1 MGDVVADGFGLLYGS
16 LGSGD
21 DELLAFT
28 GNRGLD
34 PEVRGKVGEV
44 GDDSNERSAGAN
56 VVPTFVNFAI
66 EVGDDGDQ
74 EVGGVFAPE
83 FFEKSDQRL
92 MENADG
98 GLKYAEQGCGA
109 EGPAV
114 LEDDVVLLLNA
125 DAGEPSKNVELVGEF
140 LELDQFDLPGTM
152 LLGENR
158 LEGHGG
164 VAVSAARIVEKNA
177 YFFHHRIVTYALCSP
192 RGANGMPC

>member
-1 MGDVVADGFGLLYGS
+1 M
-16 LGSGD
+16 
-21 DELLAFT
+21 
-28 GNRGLD
+28 
-34 PEVRGKVGEV
+34 RGKVGEV
-44 GDDSNERSAGAN
+44 GDDGDERPAGAD

-74 EVGGVFAPE
+74 EVGGIFAPE
-83 FFEKSDQRL
+83 FFEEADQRL

-98 GLKYAEQGCGA
+98 GLKYAEQGRGA

-125 DAGEPSKNVELVGEF
+125 DAGEPAKNVQSVGQF
-140 LELDQFDLPGTM
+140 LELDKLDLPRTL

-158 LEGHGG
+158 LEGHGCI
-164 VAVSAARIVEKNA
+164 AVSAARVVEKNV
-177 YFFHHRIVTYALCSP
+177 YFFHHWIVTYALCSP